1 MAILATP
8 AKLKTGD
15 WGARVNFPVRPGD
28 ALTVKASSGKS
39 WPATVER
46 VVWSDGR
53 VSLCA
58 MVSNGVRATSGSTG
72 RCSGCGRAIRDA
84 DHHQA
89 MGGLCGDCA
98 FDEYD
103 M

>member
-15 WGARVNFPVRPGD
+15 WGARVNFPVKPGD
-28 ALTVKASSGKS
+28 ALTVQASTGKT

-46 VVWSDGR
+46 VMWTDGK

-58 MVSNGVRATSGSTG
+58 TVRNGYHVSSEIG
-72 RCSGCGRAIRDA
+72 RCKECGKVIRDA
-84 DHHQA
+84 DHHRA
-89 MGGLCGDCA
+89 MGGLCGHCA
-98 FDEYD
+98 FDEFD